1 MRRFAALYRRLDRST
16 ATLDKRAALVD
27 YFRDA
32 PPHDA
37 AWALW
42 LLTGGKIGGVV
53 VKGAKARIANTR
65 ELREWIAAESGT
77 PDWLVDASYDQ
88 VGDLGET
95 LALLLDDPA
104 QRGDDIGL
112 AEWIESRLAPL
123 ATADEDT
130 RRAAV
135 VGAWRTLP
143 FDERLV
149 FNKLLTG
156 ALRVGVSQG
165 LVQQALAELSGLD
178 IALIAQRMLGAWT
191 PSPEFVQGLLSHEAQ
206 PGDAASPFPFF
217 LASPLE
223 TALRSAEGDETPP
236 SANDPDAVARALGG
250 IDDWRLE
257 WKWDGIRVQ
266 LIRRSGDVALWSRG
280 EERMDGRFPEIE
292 TALAALPRDAV
303 IDGELL
309 AWREGEP
316 APLPFTALQTRIQ
329 RRKPGPKT
337 LKDTPV
343 RVLAYDLLELDGED
357 LRERPLVERRR
368 TLEGLLGAASG
379 FDKEEATSMGPRVRG
394 DDSGEVSDF
403 GMPES
408 SSLPRKREPMDVA
421 PDDAVHVRDSLVD
434 VQGGATTQDDQPI
447 GLLKSASR
455 LRGDDGI
462 GQRSDG
468 TSAATPRIALSPH
481 VHATTWSE
489 AAQLRE
495 DSRTRG
501 VEGLMLKRADSPYRH
516 GRKRGDWWKWKVD
529 PLTID
534 AVLLYAQ
541 SGHGRRS
548 TLYTDYTFG
557 LWDGD
562 ALVPVAKAY
571 SGLDDKEILQLDRW
585 IRAHTTERFGPVR
598 AVQHGQVFE
607 LGFEA
612 VNRSTRHKSGIAVRF
627 PRILR
632 WRQDKPVAEADT
644 LATLQALAR

>member
-42 LLTGGKIGGVV
+42 LLTGGKVGGVV

-191 PSPEFVQGLLSHEAQ
+191 PSPAFVQGLLSHEAQ

-223 TALRSAEGDETPP
+223 TALRSAEGDDTPP
-236 SANDPDAVARALGG
+236 SANDPDAVARALGE

-292 TALAALPRDAV
+292 TAVAALPRDAV

-368 TLEGLLGAASG
+368 MLEALLGAASE
-379 FDKEEATSMGPRVRG
+379 FDNERAASIGPRVRGDHGSEVNDAGLLESPSLPRKRQPMDVAPVASDQSAADRTLGSSATSMGPRVRG
-394 DDSGEVSDF
+394 DDGSE
-403 GMPES
+403 
-408 SSLPRKREPMDVA
+408 
-421 PDDAVHVRDSLVD
+421 AV
-434 VQGGATTQDDQPI
+434 GG
-447 GLLKSASR
+447 SAS
-455 LRGDDGI
+455 
-462 GQRSDG
+462 
-468 TSAATPRIALSPH
+468 TPTPHIALSRR
-481 VHATTWSE
+481 VHAASWPE

-571 SGLDDKEILQLDRW
+571 SGLNDKEILQLDRW

-644 LATLQALAR
+644 LATLRTLAR